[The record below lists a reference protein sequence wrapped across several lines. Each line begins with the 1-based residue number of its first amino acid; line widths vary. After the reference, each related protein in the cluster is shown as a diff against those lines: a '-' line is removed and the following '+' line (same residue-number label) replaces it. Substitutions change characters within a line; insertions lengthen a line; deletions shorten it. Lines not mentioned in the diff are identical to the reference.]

1 MCYYVNISEDAVK
14 IDSYTTTDFLYEANF
29 TPIIDF
35 NYTGGYYDAFT
46 SWYIQ
51 NNKQ

>member
-14 IDSYTTTDFLYEANF
+14 IDSYKTTEFLFDVDF
-29 TPIIDF
+29 TPSIECS
-35 NYTGGYYDAFT
+35 YTEICYDAFT

-51 NNKQ
+51 NNEQ